1 MTLSRDQILKQSAK
15 LKRVEV
21 EVEEWGGKIIISE
34 MTGTA
39 RDNWDQWIGGK
50 KDGELLENVR
60 ARLVVLTAVDKEGN
74 RLFRDA
80 DIDEVGKL
88 SAKALQKCF
97 RAAQKINGLSD
108 EDLEDAKKNSET
120 GLKGSST
127 SS

>member
-1 MTLSRDQILKQSAK
+1 MTLSRDDILKQSVK

-21 EVEEWGGKIIISE
+21 EVEEWGGTVFISE
-34 MTGTA
+34 MNGTA

-50 KDGELLENVR
+50 AEGEMLENVR
-60 ARLVVLTAVDKEGN
+60 ARLVVLTAVDKDGN

-80 DIDEVGKL
+80 DVESVGGL

-97 RAAQKINGLSD
+97 KVAQQINGLTD
-108 EDLEDAKKNSET
+108 DDLEDAKKNSET
-120 GLKGSST
+120 GPKGSST